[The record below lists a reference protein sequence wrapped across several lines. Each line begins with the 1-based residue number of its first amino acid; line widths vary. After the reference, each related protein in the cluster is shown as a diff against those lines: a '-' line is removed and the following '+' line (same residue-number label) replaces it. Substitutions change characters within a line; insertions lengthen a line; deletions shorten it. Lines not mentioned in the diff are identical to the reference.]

1 MPGDHGA
8 SKSNT
13 SPEKVKAPKKKPR
26 TITDFVTEQYAAPIE
41 AEHKSSVT
49 SELIA
54 APASFTTKVPLN
66 DVSDSAAKRSN
77 AKQPRKRASSKS
89 ASGSE
94 VAKSKPKPK
103 SKKASTKAAVKP
115 KLIVEK
121 LLSPTSAL
129 LKIGR
134 QDVLY
139 GTSSQLAL
147 EDSPTLIRHI
157 QQAIKESEQVA
168 DNVPGLA
175 DAMGPPLWPR
185 LGKVAGKR
193 GLWAASAR
201 GDDGQLLE
209 KLEDVYIP
217 VPDRTQDL
225 PLLMD
230 GSYDDDPDASFADID
245 DIPVQISSDLPTPPE
260 PVLKSTERPP
270 NEATPFLRDEA
281 GPNISFDNMDDHGQA
296 PPPSNQKAESS
307 FLDIDDFPTQSYT
320 PSQPPLTMFTNTES
334 NFLDIDD
341 FSPQSFHLA
350 SNKPSSMPPPTT
362 STGSPKKHRGRSQT
376 SRSVI
381 TARTISTPTKEPSS
395 KEKTKMTMSAPARP
409 STPQHSKGRFA
420 DIEEIMDSEDD
431 EALSPTP
438 PRIDRSLDSALPLIP
453 AMPTLAPKAKSVKS
467 ATRTPKASKSL
478 TTTSGSEAETPQ
490 VFQIPLTQLEW
501 ASSKLSVFKRI
512 TAAIRA
518 LAPTAH
524 PQNPSWHEKILLYD
538 AIVLEDLTS
547 FLAQHTSVRAFKR
560 ATQKQIKA
568 WNRVLAVRGEK
579 GLPEVGLGIGAKMGE
594 VIGTDGK
601 TETVELINVVEKEV
615 EVWMVREWCQEMSV
629 CGISKV
635 RGGRTGMGKGLY

>member
-1 MPGDHGA
+1 VPGDHGA

-41 AEHKSSVT
+41 AEHNSSVT
-49 SELIA
+49 SEFIA
-54 APASFTTKVPLN
+54 APASIATKVPLN

-89 ASGSE
+89 ASESE
-94 VAKSKPKPK
+94 VAKSKPKAK
-103 SKKASTKAAVKP
+103 SKKASTKAAIKP

-134 QDVLY
+134 QDVLF

-157 QQAIKESEQVA
+157 QRAIKESEQVA
-168 DNVPGLA
+168 DNIPGIA
-175 DAMGPPLWPR
+175 DAMRPPLWPR
-185 LGKVAGKR
+185 LSKVAGKR

-245 DIPVQISSDLPTPPE
+245 DIPIQISSDRPTPLE
-260 PVLKSTERPP
+260 PLLKSTERLL
-270 NEATPFLRDEA
+270 NEVSPFLRDES
-281 GPNISFDNMDDHGQA
+281 GPNISIDNMDDHGQA

-307 FLDIDDFPTQSYT
+307 FLDIDDFPTQSHT
-320 PSQPPLTMFTNTES
+320 PSQTPLAMITNTKS
-334 NFLDIDD
+334 SFLDIDD
-341 FSPQSFHLA
+341 FSPKSFHLA
-350 SNKPSSMPPPTT
+350 SNRPSSMPPPTT

-376 SRSVI
+376 SRP
-381 TARTISTPTKEPSS
+381 RTISTPTKEPSS
-395 KEKTKMTMSAPARP
+395 KEKTKMPVSAPARP

-453 AMPTLAPKAKSVKS
+453 AMPALAPKAKSVKS
-467 ATRTPKASKSL
+467 ATKTPKAARSL
-478 TTTSGSEAETPQ
+478 TITSGAEAQTPQ
-490 VFQIPLTQLEW
+490 VFQILLTQLEW
-501 ASSKLSVFKRI
+501 ASCKLSVFKKI
-512 TAAIRA
+512 TAAIRT

-547 FLAQHTSVRAFKR
+547 FLAHHTSVRAFKR
-560 ATQKQIKA
+560 ATQKQTKA
-568 WNRVLAVRGEK
+568 WNKVLAVRGEK

-594 VIGTDGK
+594 VVGTGGK
-601 TETVELINVVEKEV
+601 AEMVELINVVEKEV
-615 EVWMVREWCQEMSV
+615 EVWMVKEWCQEMSV